1 MTRHTRGIAAAIAG
15 FVSLSLVGVALAN
28 EPGDPVLEEEAT
40 EVVCPD
46 PGTDEGGTD
55 GTTDEGTT
63 DEGTTDE
70 GTTDD
75 ATDAGATDGGVADDA
90 TTDGTADSEA
100 DDTVV
105 PDGCENPD
113 AGTDGTDGTE
123 VEELEA
129 TDDEDEDDAEDA
141 DVEDGER
148 PQNHGWYVSE
158 ATKTCPESGRERGQC
173 ISEVAKSDLGKPHA
187 DDDVAEPEDGADAS
201 LEGTEDAGPSQ
212 AAKATRAPKASK
224 GGGGGKGRGGKG

>member
-40 EVVCPD
+40 EVVCSD
-46 PGTDEGGTD
+46 PGADEGSTN

-63 DEGTTDE
+63 DEGS
-70 GTTDD
+70 TDD
-75 ATDAGATDGGVADDA
+75 ATE
-90 TTDGTADSEA
+90 GTADSEA

-105 PDGCENPD
+105 PDGCEDPD

-129 TDDEDEDDAEDA
+129 TDDEDEDEDDAEDDA
-141 DVEDGER
+141 VEDGER

-187 DDDVAEPEDGADAS
+187 DDDVAEPEDGADAT
-201 LEGTEDAGPSQ
+201 LEDTEDAGPSQ
-212 AAKATRAPKASK
+212 AAKATKAPKASK